1 MNACRN
7 GDNSMPQTHGNGI
20 TGASRRQRNS
30 WWAKHSRTASIGATA
45 CILGM
50 AFAPLPARGGGFD
63 GFIESN
69 GSEQIIG
76 DQPQSVL
83 TPGPASGL
91 PVEQNS
97 AGIMDVGDPVTVS
110 PQEVEQEGFPS
121 AAGSDGASEEWHA
134 PPSTSSGGSVSEE
147 IVEPSES
154 VFASDATGSSW
165 DGWYPV
171 ISRPTLPAWGQTPG
185 AINRLL
191 GPAEPRWVTTIDLMM
206 LWQNNISSRVLYNQ
220 ALTSAPGLVGPP
232 ALNANDAQTAMALG
246 PRIGTIFNLDNVYA
260 IEGNYFQAGMFSGD
274 ATSLPIAN
282 PPWDMLQE
290 NNFNGQ
296 NYNPV
301 DSAQLFTTSFIQ
313 SAELNWR
320 RRTCTPIT
328 WIGGFRW
335 VEWNQ
340 QMNITEYAGGQQVG
354 FFNTATGNNLYGG
367 QGGVDIALWNDNNG
381 PVKVNAVGKAGVFY
395 NNAFQRSF
403 SDTGGLSQYSA
414 IADQTAFFGEFGV
427 NSSVRLTS
435 WLSWRLGYSLFWLS
449 GVAVPASQLSTTN
462 QPDPNGNPNNITT
475 INTNGSALIQG
486 VTTGLEARF

>member
-1 MNACRN
+1 
-7 GDNSMPQTHGNGI
+7 MPQTHGNGI
-20 TGASRRQRNS
+20 TGASRRQSRG

-63 GFIESN
+63 GFIESP
-69 GSEQIIG
+69 GTEQIIG

-91 PVEQNS
+91 PVEPNS

-121 AAGSDGASEEWHA
+121 ATGSDGASEEWHA
-134 PPSTSSGGSVSEE
+134 PPSTSSSGGAISEE

-154 VFASDATGSSW
+154 VFASDTTGSSW

-171 ISRPTLPAWGQTPG
+171 ISRPTLPGWGQTPG

-206 LWQNNISSRVLYNQ
+206 LWQNNISSRVLYNSV
-220 ALTSAPGLVGPP
+220 ADGAP
-232 ALNANDAQTAMALG
+232 ALNANQAQTAMALG
-246 PRIGTIFNLDNVYA
+246 PRVGTIFNLDNVYA
-260 IEGNYFQAGMFSGD
+260 IEGNYFQAGLFNGD
-274 ATSLPIAN
+274 ATSLPIGQ
-282 PPWDMLQE
+282 LQE
-290 NNFNGQ
+290 NNLNG
-296 NYNPV
+296 NNFSGV
-301 DSAQLFTTSFIQ
+301 NSAQLFTTSFIQ

-340 QMNITEYAGGQQVG
+340 QMNINEYYDGGQA

-395 NNAFQRSF
+395 NNAFQRSSF
-403 SDTGGLSQYSA
+403 SDLGTTTQYSA

-449 GVAVPASQLSTTN
+449 GVAVPAAQLSTTN
-462 QPDPNGNPNNITT
+462 QPDTT

>member
-20 TGASRRQRNS
+20 TGASRRQSNS

-69 GSEQIIG
+69 GSEQFIG
-76 DQPQSVL
+76 DREQSVL

-91 PVEQNS
+91 PVEQS
-97 AGIMDVGDPVTVS
+97 SDGIMDVGEPVTVS

-121 AAGSDGASEEWHA
+121 AAGSDGSSEEWHA
-134 PPSTSSGGSVSEE
+134 PPSSSSGDSVSEE

-171 ISRPTLPAWGQTPG
+171 ISRPTLPGWGQTPG
-185 AINRLL
+185 AINRIL

-206 LWQNNISSRVLYNQ
+206 LWQNNISSRVLYNSV
-220 ALTSAPGLVGPP
+220 ADGAP
-232 ALNANDAQTAMALG
+232 ALNANQAQTAMALG
-246 PRIGTIFNLDNVYA
+246 PRVGTIFNLDNVYA
-260 IEGNYFQAGMFSGD
+260 IEGNYFQAGMFNGD
-274 ATSLPIAN
+274 ATSLPIG
-282 PPWDMLQE
+282 PLQE
-290 NNFNGQ
+290 NNLNGGFYQ
-296 NYNPV
+296 PV

-340 QMNITEYAGGQQVG
+340 QMNITDYAGGTQAS

-395 NNAFQRSF
+395 NNAFQRSYF
-403 SDTGGLSQYSA
+403 SDAGGTVPASA
-414 IADQTAFFGEFGV
+414 VADQTAFFGEFGV
-427 NSSVRLTS
+427 NSTVRLNS

-449 GVAVPASQLSTTN
+449 GVAVPAAQLSTT
-462 QPDPNGNPNNITT
+462 DLNNLSATT

>member
-1 MNACRN
+1 MNACQN
-7 GDNSMPQTHGNGI
+7 GDNSMPQTHGNSI
-20 TGASRRQRNS
+20 TGASRRQSNS

-63 GFIESN
+63 GFIESP
-69 GSEQIIG
+69 GTEQIIG
-76 DQPQSVL
+76 DRDQSVL
-83 TPGPASGL
+83 APSPASGL
-91 PVEQNS
+91 PVEHNS
-97 AGIMDVGDPVTVS
+97 DGVMNVGEPVTVS

-121 AAGSDGASEEWHA
+121 ATGSDGSSEEWHA
-134 PPSTSSGGSVSEE
+134 PPSTSSSDGAVSEE

-154 VFASDATGSSW
+154 VFASDANGSSW

-171 ISRPTLPAWGQTPG
+171 ISRPSLPGWGQTPG
-185 AINRLL
+185 AINRIL

-206 LWQNNISSRVLYNQ
+206 LWQNNIPSRVLYNSV
-220 ALTSAPGLVGPP
+220 ADGAP

-260 IEGNYFQAGMFSGD
+260 VEGNYFQAGLFNGD
-274 ATSLPIAN
+274 ATSLPIG
-282 PPWDMLQE
+282 PLQE
-290 NNFNGQ
+290 NNLNGGDYQ
-296 NYNPV
+296 PV
-301 DSAQLFTTSFIQ
+301 DSAQLFTTAFIQ

-340 QMNITEYAGGQQVG
+340 QMNITEYAGGSEIG

-395 NNAFQRSF
+395 NNAFQRSSF
-403 SDTGGLSQYSA
+403 SDANGPLTA
-414 IADQTAFFGEFGV
+414 AATADQTAFFGEFGV

-449 GVAVPASQLSTTN
+449 GVAVPASQLSTTDLN
-462 QPDPNGNPNNITT
+462 DPSAAT

>member
-1 MNACRN
+1 
-7 GDNSMPQTHGNGI
+7 MPQTHGNGI
-20 TGASRRQRNS
+20 TGASRRQSRG

-69 GSEQIIG
+69 GSEQFIG
-76 DQPQSVL
+76 DREQSVL

-91 PVEQNS
+91 PVEHNR
-97 AGIMDVGDPVTVS
+97 AGIMDVGEPVTVS
-110 PQEVEQEGFPS
+110 PQEVEQEGFSS

-134 PPSTSSGGSVSEE
+134 PPSTSSDGSISEE
-147 IVEPSES
+147 MVEPSES

-185 AINRLL
+185 AINRIL

-220 ALTSAPGLVGPP
+220 ANPGLTPAVGPS

-246 PRIGTIFNLDNVYA
+246 PRVGAIFNLDNVYG
-260 IEGNYFQAGMFSGD
+260 IEGNYFQAGMFTGD
-274 ATSLPIAN
+274 ATSLPVA
-282 PPWDMLQE
+282 PPWNTLQE
-290 NNFNGQ
+290 NNLNGGSFL
-296 NYNPV
+296 PV

-340 QMNITEYAGGQQVG
+340 QMNITEYAGGQQIG

-395 NNAFQRSF
+395 NNAFQRSSF
-403 SDTGGLSQYSA
+403 SDFGATTPASA

-449 GVAVPASQLSTTN
+449 GVAVPAAQLSTTDLN
-462 QPDPNGNPNNITT
+462 SQPGIAT